1 MNAARVWPG
10 ALVLMLATLASLSNS
25 SSQDASVS
33 NRVAATQI
41 KLETIEKMPRGPI
54 PFEIRDWR
62 TVARDMDAVL
72 FDFEAKG
79 ENLPAI
85 WWDKSHRNF
94 PQDTFALPAY
104 LGDSRQKPTN
114 PERHEAITAI
124 GAVLG
129 ASLVG
134 IDKSNQD
141 GQNYAHQ
148 LLNYFNKDNGLGIVM
163 NGTNATNGSFWY
175 DLFPNIGF
183 AAVASLYPQ
192 DADLERAARA
202 SANRWGEAIRVIAAG
217 KPIPNF
223 EVTYFDFKT
232 MQPVDNRQWL
242 EPDAAAGLAWLEYA
256 AYTRW
261 KDPKYL
267 ENAQLC
273 MNYLESL
280 PRGKSPL
287 YELLLSYGTLATAR
301 MNAEL
306 GQKYDLEKM
315 MYWIFDGDSFAR
327 GDWAVIGGRWGDQ
340 DVYGLHGS
348 VSDFGGYAFAF
359 NTFNLAGS
367 LAPIPRY
374 DARYARAIGRWL
386 LNLANS
392 ARLFYPKYL
401 GEDNQIQPE
410 YRGAYR
416 DALAYEGL
424 RKKWGIAAPYGVGD
438 ARRFGWASTD
448 FALYGSAYVGML
460 GGIVGRTSDPSVL
473 EIDLLKTDFLH
484 AKAYPT
490 FLYYNPHDQP
500 RTVQIDVGPGNVNLY
515 DSVTHALVAQNVTGK
530 INLELPADA
539 ARVIV
544 RTPVKPLELRDAKTV
559 VDGVIVD
566 YAP

>member
-1 MNAARVWPG
+1 MKASRMWLASS
-10 ALVLMLATLASLSNS
+10 ALVLAVLVGVSSS
-25 SSQDASVS
+25 SSQTAP
-33 NRVAATQI
+33 AAQI
-41 KLETIEKMPRGPI
+41 KLEIIEKMPRQPS

-62 TVARDMDAVL
+62 KVATDMDAVL
-72 FDFEAKG
+72 FDFAAKG

-85 WWDKSHRNF
+85 WWDKSRRNY
-94 PQDTFALPAY
+94 PQDMFALPAY
-104 LGDSRQKPTN
+104 LGDNRQKAEN
-114 PERHEAITAI
+114 QERHEAITSI

-134 IDKSNQD
+134 IDKSKQD
-141 GQNYAHQ
+141 NQNYAHQ

-163 NGTNATNGSFWY
+163 NGTNAKNESFWY
-175 DLFPNIGF
+175 DIFPNIGF
-183 AAVASLYPQ
+183 AAVSSLYPNDQ
-192 DADLERAARA
+192 ELERVTRA
-202 SANRWGEAIRVIAAG
+202 SADRWGEAIRVIAG
-217 KPIPNF
+217 KTAIPNF
-223 EVTYFDFKT
+223 ELTYFDFKT
-232 MQPVDNRQWL
+232 MLPIKARWL
-242 EPDAAAGLAWLEYA
+242 EPDAAAGLAWLQYA
-256 AYTRW
+256 AYRRFG
-261 KDPKYL
+261 DPKYL
-267 ENAQLC
+267 ELAKIC
-273 MNYLESL
+273 MSYLESL
-280 PRGKSPL
+280 PRNKSPL

-315 MYWIFDGDSFAR
+315 MFWLFDGDSFAR
-327 GDWAVIGGRWGDQ
+327 GDWAVLASRWGDQ

-348 VSDFGGYAFAF
+348 FSDFGGYAFAF

-374 DARYARAIGRWL
+374 DARYARSIGRWL

-448 FALYGSAYVGML
+448 FGLYGSAYVGLL
-460 GGIVGRTSDPSVL
+460 GGMIGRTSDPYVL
-473 EIDLLKTDFLH
+473 EIDTLKTDYLH
-484 AKAYPT
+484 DKAYPT
-490 FLYYNPHDQP
+490 FLYYNPHTDS
-500 RTVQIDVGPGNVNLY
+500 RVLKIDLGKEHFNLY
-515 DSVTHALVAQNVTGK
+515 DSVTHTLVSQNVTG
-530 INLELPADA
+530 IVNLEIAADT

-544 RTPVKPLELRDAKTV
+544 RTPVKKLENKNGKTF

>member
-1 MNAARVWPG
+1 MSATRAWPG
-10 ALVLMLATLASLSNS
+10 LIVLTLASLASLSNS
-25 SSQDASVS
+25 SSQGAE
-33 NRVAATQI
+33 AAQI
-41 KLETIEKMPRGPI
+41 KLETIEKMPRQPT

-62 TVARDMDAVL
+62 AVARDLDAVL
-72 FDFEAKG
+72 FDFNAKG

-85 WWDKSHRNF
+85 WWDKGHRNF
-94 PQDTFALPAY
+94 DQDTFALPAY
-104 LGDSRQKPTN
+104 LGDSRQRPEN
-114 PERHEAITAI
+114 PEHHEAITAI

-163 NGTNATNGSFWY
+163 NGTDAKNGSFWY

-183 AAVASLYPQ
+183 AAVSSLYPNNK
-192 DADLERAARA
+192 DLERVTRE
-202 SANRWGEAIRVIAAG
+202 SAGRDV
-217 KPIPNF
+217 PNF
-223 EVTYFDFKT
+223 EITYFDFKT
-232 MQPVDNRQWL
+232 MQPVNNGQWL
-242 EPDAAAGLAWLEYA
+242 EPDAAAGLAWLEYT
-256 AYTRW
+256 AYKRF
-261 KDPKYL
+261 KDAGYL
-267 ENAQLC
+267 ENAKLC
-273 MNYLESL
+273 MRYLESL
-280 PRGKSPL
+280 PRSKSPL

-315 MYWIFDGDSFAR
+315 IYWIFDGDSFAR
-327 GDWAVIGGRWGDQ
+327 GDWAVIADRWGDQ

-348 VSDFGGYAFAF
+348 FSDFGGYAFAF

-448 FALYGSAYVGML
+448 FGLYGSVYVGLL
-460 GGIVGRTSDPSVL
+460 GGIINRTSDPSVL
-473 EIDLLKTDFLH
+473 EIDLLKTDFVH
-484 AKAYPT
+484 DRAYPT
-490 FLYYNPHDQP
+490 FLYYNPHTEA
-500 RTVQIDVGPGNVNLY
+500 RAVQIDVGTENVNLY
-515 DSVTHALVAQNVTGK
+515 DSVTHALVKQNVTGDVS
-530 INLELPADA
+530 LEIPADA
-539 ARVIV
+539 ARVIA
-544 RTPVKPLELRDAKTV
+544 RTPVKAVETRDGKTV

>member
-1 MNAARVWPG
+1 MSVPQVWWG
-10 ALVLMLATLASLSNS
+10 VTVLSLATLVCLSAS
-25 SSQDASVS
+25 SSQGAAVAQL
-33 NRVAATQI
+33 AATPQI
-41 KLETIEKMPRGPI
+41 KLEIIEKMPRLPV

-62 TVARDMDAVL
+62 KVATDMDAVL
-72 FDFEAKG
+72 FDFKATG
-79 ENLPAI
+79 EHLPAI
-85 WWDKSHRNF
+85 WWDKGQRNA
-94 PQDTFALPAY
+94 PQDIFALPAY
-104 LGDSRQKPTN
+104 LGDSRQRAEN
-114 PERHEAITAI
+114 PENHEAITAI

-129 ASLVG
+129 ASLNG
-134 IDKSNQD
+134 IDKSRQD

-163 NGTNATNGSFWY
+163 NGTNAKNSSFWY
-175 DLFPNIGF
+175 DLFPNVGF
-183 AAVASLYPQ
+183 AAVSSLYPNDKELEGATRQ
-192 DADLERAARA
+192 SAD
-202 SANRWGEAIRVIAAG
+202 RWGEAIRAIAAG
-217 KPIPNF
+217 KPVPDF
-223 EVTYFDFKT
+223 EITYFDFKT
-232 MQPVDNRQWL
+232 MRPVNNGQWL
-242 EPDAAAGLAWLEYA
+242 EPDAAAGLVWLQFA

-267 ENAQLC
+267 ELAQIC
-273 MNYLESL
+273 MRYLESL
-280 PRGKSPL
+280 PRNKSPL
-287 YELLLSYGTLATAR
+287 YELLLSYGTLAAAR

-315 MYWIFDGDSFAR
+315 MYWLFDGDSFAR
-327 GDWAVIGGRWGDQ
+327 GDWSVIADRWGDQ

-348 VSDFGGYAFAF
+348 FSDFGGYAFAF

-374 DARYARAIGRWL
+374 DPRYARSIGRWL

-424 RKKWGIAAPYGVGD
+424 RKKWGIASPYGVGD

-448 FALYGSAYVGML
+448 FALYGSAYVGLL
-460 GGIVGRTSDPSVL
+460 GGIVGKTSDPYIL
-473 EIDLLKTDFLH
+473 EIDLLKTDYLH

-490 FLYYNPHDQP
+490 FLYYNPHP
-500 RTVQIDVGPGNVNLY
+500 ETRVLKIDLGKERVNLY
-515 DSVTHALVAQNVTGK
+515 DSVTHALINQNATG
-530 INLELPADA
+530 IVNLEIPADT

-544 RTPVKPLELRDAKTV
+544 RTPVKPLELRGGKV
-559 VDGVIVD
+559 LVDGVIVD